1 VACPLLQASEEEEEV
16 TLQQE
21 ANEKASIE
29 EFIEYT
35 MKQQRPK
42 GTNAAV
48 TLVMLEAAR
57 AAANA
62 AVRHANGAIDQEQAA
77 EILKE
82 AARLMTKKGK

>member
-1 VACPLLQASEEEEEV
+1 M

-21 ANEKASIE
+21 ANQKASIE
-29 EFIEYT
+29 EFVDYT
-35 MKQQRPK
+35 MKKLRPK

-48 TLVMLEAAR
+48 TLVILEAAR

-62 AVRHANGAIDQEQAA
+62 AMRHTNGAIDQEQAA

-82 AARLMTKKGK
+82 AARLMTTKRK

>member
-1 VACPLLQASEEEEEV
+1 VACPLLQASEAEV

-35 MKQQRPK
+35 MKRQRPR

>member
-1 VACPLLQASEEEEEV
+1 M

-29 EFIEYT
+29 EFVEYT
-35 MKQQRPK
+35 MKKLRPK

-62 AVRHANGAIDQEQAA
+62 AMRHTNGAIDQEQAA
-77 EILKE
+77 EFLRE
-82 AARLMTKKGK
+82 AARLITKKGK